1 MLLIERNVEIFE
13 VAKFLTK
20 KDDSNKV
27 LSVLG
32 SQDTGNY
39 EIVVFAVNYCKERNT
54 IHEAIYFDLSE
65 LKIQGMMDRLNILLA
80 LNVSASQTQD
90 KYIQKIIEKINEK
103 FLKNF
108 LPVTLIFGNLNNNF

>member
-1 MLLIERNVEIFE
+1 
-13 VAKFLTK
+13 
-20 KDDSNKV
+20 
-27 LSVLG
+27 
-32 SQDTGNY
+32 
-39 EIVVFAVNYCKERNT
+39 
-54 IHEAIYFDLSE
+54 
-65 LKIQGMMDRLNILLA
+65 MMDRLNILLA